1 MAEEKGGLT
10 LLSEEE
16 VEKIID
22 EVIQQNIEV
31 IRAKGMGGAMGMI
44 MGRAMAKL
52 RGRAD
57 GKLVSSLVRK
67 KIQEIAG

>member
-16 VEKIID
+16 VERIID

-31 IRAKGMGGAMGMI
+31 IKAKGMGAMGMI

-67 KIQEIAG
+67 KIQEISG